1 MSLFIFYRELVK
13 DVAYI
18 LGSLWRKEN
27 IFFFFGYAFI
37 YFYVEIKL
45 QYSLFFIY
53 MLAFLIVTSE
63 CILYIQ
69 VKVFVLG

>member
-1 MSLFIFYRELVK
+1 MEEGEHF
-13 DVAYI
+13 
-18 LGSLWRKEN
+18 
-27 IFFFFGYAFI
+27 FFFFGYAFI

-45 QYSLFFIY
+45 QYPLFFIY